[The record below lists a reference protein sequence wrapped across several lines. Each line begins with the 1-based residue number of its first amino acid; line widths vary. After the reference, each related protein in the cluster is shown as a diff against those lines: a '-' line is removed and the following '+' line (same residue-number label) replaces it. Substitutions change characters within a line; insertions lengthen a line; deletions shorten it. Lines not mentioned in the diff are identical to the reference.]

1 MKKAIQLFLV
11 FTVIV
16 SFAFEKPTDSGS
28 KQINVIID
36 VSHGGHDFGATKNA
50 ISEKHIIEQL
60 SKKIKSSNQNVKIH
74 LTRNED
80 KSLTLKERVDFIN
93 NLKPDLVLSLHI
105 NANSDSNKSGVEF
118 YVAKGNNFSEKSTE
132 IANKLSKKLSKNTVL
147 KTTAIKEAPFYIL
160 KNAEVPAVVVELG
173 YLTNENDFK
182 YLTDDKEQDKIAN
195 SISEFISELQY

>member
-11 FTVIV
+11 LTVIV
-16 SFAFEKPTDSGS
+16 SFAFEKPTNPVS

-36 VSHGGHDFGATKNA
+36 VSHGGYDFGATKDANN
-50 ISEKHIIEQL
+50 EKQIIEQL

-74 LTRNED
+74 FTRSED
-80 KSLTLKERVDFIN
+80 KFISLTERVNFIN

-105 NANSDSNKSGVEF
+105 NANSNNNKSGVEF

-132 IANKLSKKLSKNTVL
+132 IANKLSKKLSENIFL
-147 KTTAIKEAPFYIL
+147 KTTAIKEALFYIL
-160 KNAEVPAVVVELG
+160 KNSEVPAIIVELG

-182 YLTDDKEQDKIAN
+182 YLTDDEKQDKIAK
-195 SISEFISELQY
+195 SISEFISEMK